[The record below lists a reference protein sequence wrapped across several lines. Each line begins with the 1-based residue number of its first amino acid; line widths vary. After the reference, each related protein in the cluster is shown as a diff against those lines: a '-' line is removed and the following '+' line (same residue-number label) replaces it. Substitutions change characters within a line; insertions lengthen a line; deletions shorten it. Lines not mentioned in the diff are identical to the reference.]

1 MNKLKHIWTII
12 KRYKY
17 LIVLGVFALNLI
29 FFDENNII
37 VRINNNIT
45 IKELR
50 EQIRKY
56 NEEYEKSTKTLES
69 IKENP
74 QSIEKVARE
83 KYYMKKENE
92 DIYII
97 K

>member
-1 MNKLKHIWTII
+1 MNKLKYIWTLI

-17 LIVLGVFALNLI
+17 GIVLGVFILNML
-29 FFDENNII
+29 FFDENNAF
-37 VRINNNIT
+37 VRLNNRIT
-45 IKELR
+45 INELR

-56 NEEYEKSTKTLES
+56 NDEYEKSTKTLES
-69 IKENP
+69 IKKNP

-83 KYYMKKENE
+83 NYYMKKENE